1 MSTEEK
7 KINEAI
13 TNLLFSSQSK
23 LKAVENDIRNEINE
37 VTRTVRRELT
47 SIKRHYG
54 NQNHANFK
62 NFPAYV
68 NPAYVS
74 SSYSGNPQPPYMQ
87 QQPPVHSS
95 QRNEFLPPMY
105 QKLDKVQ
112 Y

>member
-7 KINEAI
+7 NINEAI
-13 TNLLFSSQSK
+13 TNLLLSAQSK

-47 SIKRHYG
+47 SIKRHNG
-54 NQNHANFK
+54 NQNQRNFK
-62 NFPAYV
+62 DFPAYI

-74 SSYSGNPQPPYMQ
+74 NPYTGNPRPPYMQ

-95 QRNEFLPPMY
+95 QRNGFLPPTY
-105 QKLDKVQ
+105 QKLDKLQ